1 MEYDQARTVMKDLY
15 ETEFGI
21 YNHFGQDKNP
31 LASVLHHKCE
41 EVWLNSGVRE
51 LIEEFAV
58 YNIGELFNISL
69 VEYLSMPRPYV
80 ALIREIKDTVLKKRD
95 SIVSAVEREVAK
107 EAKKNPK

>member
-1 MEYDQARTVMKDLY
+1 MEYDQARMVMRELY

-21 YNHFGQDKNP
+21 YNHLGQDKNP
-31 LASVLHHKCE
+31 IASVLHHKCE

-80 ALIREIKDTVLKKRD
+80 AMIREIKDTVLKKRD
-95 SIVSAVEREVAK
+95 TIVSAVEREVFK
-107 EAKKNPK
+107 ETKKKT